1 MLCRLL
7 RSWLVKCLSA
17 ASENL
22 DTGNRA
28 YYLSKSL
35 SIILWQIWACFL
47 GYAQDKT
54 DRLQFGYR
62 GGEQMSSNANVET
75 QENKMGVMPVNRLL
89 LNISL
94 PMMIS
99 MLVQALYNI
108 VDSIFVAKLSEN
120 ALTAVSLAFP
130 VQTLLIAFGV
140 GTGVGVNSLLSKQ
153 LGEKDMKRV
162 SKTAMNGIFLAVL
175 NFILFVIVG
184 LVGVRP
190 FYASQIKDADPEIFT
205 LGVQYLTIVCV
216 CSFGLYAQFI
226 FERLLQSTGKTLYTM
241 ISQGVGAVTNI
252 ILDPILIFG
261 LLGMPKLGVAGAA
274 IATVIGQ
281 IVGGTLALIFNI
293 WKNNEIVLSLKNFKP
308 DISTIANIY
317 KVGVPAIIM
326 QAIGSVMT
334 YGMNMILITFSSTA
348 TAVFGVYFK
357 LQSFFFMPVF
367 GLNNGLIPIVAYNY
381 GAGKR
386 GRLIKAVKCSF
397 VYAFVLLFIGF
408 VVFETLPAVLLGLFE
423 ASEEML
429 VIGVPALRII
439 GVHFLAAWFCV
450 IAMAV
455 FQALGNG
462 VYSLAVSVARQLLIL
477 LPAAFILA
485 RLGGLHAV
493 WWAFPIAE
501 TMAFC
506 MSALFI
512 LQINK
517 KVIRNIPDNA

>member
-1 MLCRLL
+1 
-7 RSWLVKCLSA
+7 
-17 ASENL
+17 
-22 DTGNRA
+22 
-28 YYLSKSL
+28 
-35 SIILWQIWACFL
+35 
-47 GYAQDKT
+47 
-54 DRLQFGYR
+54 
-62 GGEQMSSNANVET
+62 MSNKVGAES

-89 LNISL
+89 LNMSL
-94 PMMIS
+94 PMMVS

-130 VQTLLIAFGV
+130 IQTLLIALGT

-153 LGEKDMKRV
+153 LGEKDLKQV

-175 NFILFVIVG
+175 SYIAFVIVG
-184 LVGVRP
+184 IVGVRP
-190 FYASQIKDADPEIFT
+190 FYASQVKGADHEILT

-216 CSFGLYAQFI
+216 CSFGLYAQLI
-226 FERLLQSTGKTLYTM
+226 FEKLLQSTGKTLYSM
-241 ISQGVGAVTNI
+241 ITQAVGAVTNI

-261 LLGMPKLGVAGAA
+261 LLGMPKMGVAGAA

-281 IVGGTLALIFNI
+281 IVGGTLGLIFNI
-293 WKNNEIVLSLKNFKP
+293 RVNKEITLSVKGFRP
-308 DISTIANIY
+308 DAGTIGNIY
-317 KVGVPAIIM
+317 KVGVPSIIM

-334 YGMNMILITFSSTA
+334 YGMNQILITFSSTA

-367 GLNNGLIPIVAYNY
+367 GLNNGLIPIVAFNY

-386 GRLIKAVKCSF
+386 SRVIKAIKCSL
-397 VYAFVLLFIGF
+397 VYAFTLLLVGFI
-408 VVFETLPAVLLGLFE
+408 VFETIPGVLLGMFE
-423 ASEEML
+423 ASDEML
-429 VIGVPALRII
+429 AIGVPALRII
-439 GVHFLAAWFCV
+439 GFHFLIAWFCI
-450 IAMAV
+450 IAGSV

-462 VYSLAVSVARQLLIL
+462 VYSLVVSVARQLVVL

-501 TMAFC
+501 LMSFC
-506 MSALFI
+506 VSSIFMI
-512 LQINK
+512 LINR
-517 KVIRNIPDNA
+517 KVISTIPDNV